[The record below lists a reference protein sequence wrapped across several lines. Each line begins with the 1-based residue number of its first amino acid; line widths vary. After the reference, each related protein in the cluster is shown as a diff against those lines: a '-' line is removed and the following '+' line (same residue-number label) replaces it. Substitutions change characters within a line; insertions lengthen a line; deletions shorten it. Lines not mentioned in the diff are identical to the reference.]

1 MKHRFAGERGVESI
15 HENTINAG
23 CLTFY
28 RQETIQ
34 YEFRLKTGTSSGLC
48 MKKRNYRKV
57 IPLIQSCGMQP
68 FEVIINLVA
77 MI

>member
-1 MKHRFAGERGVESI
+1 MESI
-15 HENTINAG
+15 HENTIAWY
-23 CLTFY
+23 LAFY
-28 RQETIQ
+28 TSREISE
-34 YEFRLKTGTSSGLC
+34 YEFRFKTGTSSGFC
-48 MKKRNYRKV
+48 MKKGNHRKV